1 MKQQV
6 ESLGQLDNPHL
17 VTINK
22 RDVME
27 FTGVSWDLRL
37 NLRLSKV
44 VSWNIIH

>member
-6 ESLGQLDNPHL
+6 ESLGQLDKPHL

-27 FTGVSWDLRL
+27 FTGVSMGFEIE
-37 NLRLSKV
+37 SPVIKGG
-44 VSWNIIH
+44 